1 MKVKLP
7 FSPRMEDA
15 YFAYLINIYDYSVPD
30 ALKIIDYIK
39 LHSSDFVISRLF
51 RRVGRFRMVIWT
63 TSYRGNIV
71 LTDKLLKFIEN
82 DCLPF

>member
-7 FSPRMEDA
+7 FSSRMEDA

-39 LHSSDFVISRLF
+39 LHPSDFVVSRLF
-51 RRVGRFRMVIWT
+51 RTVGRLRTVIWT
-63 TSYRGNIV
+63 TSYRGSIV
-71 LTDKLLKFIEN
+71 LTDKLLEFIED

>member
-15 YFAYLINIYDYSVPD
+15 YFCYLIDTYGYSVPD
-30 ALKIIDYIK
+30 SLKIIDYIK
-39 LHSSDFVISRLF
+39 LHFSDFVVFRLF
-51 RRVGRFRMVIWT
+51 RKVGRSRIVIWNT
-63 TSYRGNIV
+63 FYHDSIV
-71 LTDKLLKFIEN
+71 PADKLLKFIEN